1 MKLIKID
8 ALNPEKYKIKLARD
22 TLKVGGIVIYPT
34 DTVYGLGANVFHD
47 EAVKKIY
54 SIKKRPFHKP
64 ISICLSNV
72 EDIYQFAFMSR
83 EMNEMVQKLLPGP
96 YTLIFEKKE
105 HFKSKVIPGNRI
117 GIRIPN
123 NPICRE
129 LSLNFPITSTSAN
142 ISGDMPPKSVKDALN
157 SLGDVSDLI
166 IDSGPCSR
174 KLPSTVVDMTK
185 SPPKIIRHGAGMA
198 FLNKNILNESI

>member
-54 SIKKRPFHKP
+54 GLKKRPFHKP
-64 ISICLSNV
+64 ISICLSTV
-72 EDIYQFAFMSR
+72 EDIYQFAFINK
-83 EMNEMVQKLLPGP
+83 EMDEMVQKLLPGP

-105 HFKSKVIPGNRI
+105 YFKSKVTSGKRI
-117 GIRIPN
+117 GIRIPD
-123 NPICRE
+123 NPVCRE

-142 ISGDMPPKSVKDALN
+142 ISGDVPPKSVKDALN
-157 SLGDVSDLI
+157 SLGEDSDLI
-166 IDSGPCSR
+166 IDSGPCPG

-185 SPPKIIRHGAGMA
+185 SPPKIIRHGAGMP
-198 FLNKNILNESI
+198 FLTKLFF